1 VPTVKHFAP
10 LQPPTGGIAT
20 VVSTLVDQAR
30 GSDQRWQYV
39 SHNTYGSR
47 PILATLRV
55 IAWALATRFRRL
67 DFDVA
72 HLHVSHGLSVVRKAI
87 VATAIGKR
95 RPIVMQLHS
104 GTLLVPGVRSRW
116 ELAFWDFLTRRAD
129 VVLCLNREVESH
141 VLARLAGSRGAPTTE
156 VIANCVAVPQNI
168 EATEAAGRTTLVF
181 LGRLGTRKGVDTLL
195 DAFALLDSPTTTLL
209 MCGDGDIQPWAAQAE
224 RLGISASV
232 TFTGWVDK
240 RQGWSYLKSATAL
253 ILPARAEGL
262 PMSVLEAL
270 GVGVPVIVTPV
281 GGIPDYL
288 VDGRDALIIPAE
300 DPRALADSMRRVI
313 CDPELAAALSRGG
326 LITYAQ
332 NFDPAILIDRLS
344 DLYSAVESRRS
355 ADRCAT

>member
-20 VVSTLVDQAR
+20 VVSALVDQAR
-30 GSDQRWQYV
+30 GSDQRWQHV
-39 SHNTYGSR
+39 PHNTYGSR

-55 IAWALATRFRRL
+55 IAWALATRFRAL

-72 HLHVSHGLSVVRKAI
+72 HLHVSHGLSVVRKAV

-95 RPIVMQLHS
+95 RPIVIQLHS

-116 ELAFWDFLTRRAD
+116 ELAFWDFLTRRAE
-129 VVLCLNREVESH
+129 VVLCLNREVEAH
-141 VLARLAGSRGAPTTE
+141 VLARLAGSRGAVPTTE
-156 VIANCVAVPQNI
+156 VIANCVAVPPNI
-168 EATEAAGRTTLVF
+168 EATDVAGRSTLVF

-195 DAFALLDSPTTTLL
+195 DAFALLDSPHTTLL
-209 MCGDGDIQPWAAQAE
+209 VCGDGDVEPWAAQAE
-224 RLGISASV
+224 RLGISSSV

-240 RQGWSYLKSATAL
+240 RQSWSHLKSATAL

-300 DPRALADSMRRVI
+300 DPTALADSMRRVI
-313 CDPELAAALSRGG
+313 SDPALAAALSRGG

-344 DLYSAVESRRS
+344 DLYSAVT
-355 ADRCAT
+355 CAVRQG